1 MLKDGTRVD
10 CLTSTHAIEV
20 DFANKWAESIGQS
33 LFYAEMTGKKPG
45 VYLIIES
52 DRDYRYLKRLKLV
65 AKKYGITIF

>member
-1 MLKDGTRVD
+1 
-10 CLTSTHAIEV
+10 LTATHAIEV
-20 DFANKWAESIGQS
+20 DFAKKWAESIGQA
-33 LFYAEMTGKKPG
+33 LFYAEMTGEKPG